1 MNATISADPLLDLVA
16 DLRTAGWCRSCQQA
30 ALEAWVR
37 MVVVGIVL
45 PSDRITVDGYVRSWS
60 ATSLGCFA
68 HGCPRRV
75 TLR

>member
-1 MNATISADPLLDLVA
+1 MNTTIADPLLTLAA
-16 DLRTAGWCRSCQQA
+16 DLRADGWCTRCQEN
-30 ALEAWVR
+30 ALTAWVR

-45 PSDRITVDGYVRSWS
+45 PTDRITVDGYVRSWS

-68 HGCPRRV
+68 DGCPRKG